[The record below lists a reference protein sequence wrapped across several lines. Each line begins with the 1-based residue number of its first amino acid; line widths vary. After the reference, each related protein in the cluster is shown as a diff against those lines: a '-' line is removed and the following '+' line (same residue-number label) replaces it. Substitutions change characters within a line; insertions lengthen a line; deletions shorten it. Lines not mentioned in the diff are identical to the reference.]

1 MGFPFF
7 FILFLAVIVLVI
19 VAIEVYIQ
27 VYKGKIN
34 KKLQGSSM
42 DQVTMVPPYKLAVI
56 LTIVLLMVSVVI
68 SYFVGYKTAYDRLE
82 SGTNQIDIY
91 DQQTFYADIVE
102 INSNN
107 LRVQGIA
114 ENDINY
120 RTEFLLPVYGETRL
134 EWHGSV
140 IEFSSLKE
148 GDLIAITFIGEIQE
162 TTPATITD
170 VVRIQLLEDTA

>member
-7 FILFLAVIVLVI
+7 FILFFAVIVLVI

-91 DQQTFYADIVE
+91 DQQTFYAEIVE

-114 ENDINY
+114 GNNIKY

-170 VVRIQLLEDTA
+170 VVRIQLLEDTV

>member
-1 MGFPFF
+1 MGFPVF

-19 VAIEVYIQ
+19 VVIEVYIQ
-27 VYKGKIN
+27 VYKRKIN

-91 DQQTFYADIVE
+91 DQQTFYAEIVE

-120 RTEFLLPVYGETRL
+120 RTEFLLPVYGEARL

-170 VVRIQLLEDTA
+170 VVRIQLLEDTV

>member
-1 MGFPFF
+1 MGFPVF
-7 FILFLAVIVLVI
+7 FILFFAVIVLVI

-27 VYKGKIN
+27 VYKRKIN

-91 DQQTFYADIVE
+91 DQQTFYAEIVE

-114 ENDINY
+114 ENDIN
-120 RTEFLLPVYGETRL
+120 
-134 EWHGSV
+134 
-140 IEFSSLKE
+140 
-148 GDLIAITFIGEIQE
+148 
-162 TTPATITD
+162 
-170 VVRIQLLEDTA
+170 